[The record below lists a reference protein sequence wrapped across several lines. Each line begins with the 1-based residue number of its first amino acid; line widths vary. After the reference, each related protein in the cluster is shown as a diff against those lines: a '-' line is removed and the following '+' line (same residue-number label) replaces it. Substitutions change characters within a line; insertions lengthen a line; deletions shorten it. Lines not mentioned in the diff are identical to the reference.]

1 MCIIGNMSGQPL
13 RLEQALNDSFSESF
27 PRFPLV
33 DLSLA
38 QLSEKLALEAAGA
51 SRVALDQRR
60 FAPDQYTL
68 SVNPANLTNIHQ
80 WDAAIQRDVMHAL
93 QTALVG
99 AGFMLARE
107 PHLTLATDPTL
118 PQGSLRIIAWHSS
131 DPLHLTELI
140 ERNYEE
146 LDTDFPP
153 AGAFLMVDGKQHFRL
168 KMAIIRVG
176 RRLDSDLVLDE
187 PHVSRQHFQLKAQHG
202 RYLLID
208 LDSTSG
214 TRVNGRQVKE
224 HWLKPGD
231 VISIAT
237 IEMVYGE
244 DRSGPPDDAIP
255 YTPDQTSDREHDT
268 PLNMK
273 AIKDIKTRRFIPDS
287 LH

>member
-1 MCIIGNMSGQPL
+1 MNDPPL
-13 RLEQALNDSFSESF
+13 RLEQALNNSFSESF
-27 PRFPLV
+27 PKFPLAG
-33 DLSLA
+33 LSLT
-38 QLSEKLALEAAGA
+38 LLVEKLVLEAAGA
-51 SRVALDQRR
+51 SRLAPDQRR

-68 SVNPANLTNIHQ
+68 SVNPANLTNINQ
-80 WDAAIQRDVMHAL
+80 WDEPLQREVSQAL
-93 QTALVG
+93 QTGLV
-99 AGFMLARE
+99 AGGLMLARE

-118 PQGSLRIIAWHSS
+118 PQGNLRIIAWHSS
-131 DPLHLTELI
+131 DPLHVTEMMDTD
-140 ERNYEE
+140 YEE

-153 AGAFLMVDGKQHFRL
+153 AGAFLMVEGKQHFGL

-176 RRLDSDLVLDE
+176 RRLDNDLVLDD
-187 PHVSRQHFQLKAQHG
+187 PHVSREHLHLKAQRG

-214 TRVNGRQVKE
+214 TQVNGRRVKE

-231 VISIAT
+231 IISIAT

-244 DRSGPPDDAIP
+244 DRSGPPEEAIP
-255 YTPDQTSDREHDT
+255 YSPDQISDRDHNT
-268 PLNMK
+268 PLNLK